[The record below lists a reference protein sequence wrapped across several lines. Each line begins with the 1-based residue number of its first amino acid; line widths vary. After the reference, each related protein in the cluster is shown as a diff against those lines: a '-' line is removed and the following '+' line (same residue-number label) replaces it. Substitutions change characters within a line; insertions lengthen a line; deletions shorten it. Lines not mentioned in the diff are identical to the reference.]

1 MVWTLLRDA
10 EGSRNERVSSRVN
23 RLLRGWLEELVIS
36 AFLVDA

>member
-23 RLLRGWLEELVIS
+23 RFLRLPEELVIS
-36 AFLVDA
+36 AFPVDA